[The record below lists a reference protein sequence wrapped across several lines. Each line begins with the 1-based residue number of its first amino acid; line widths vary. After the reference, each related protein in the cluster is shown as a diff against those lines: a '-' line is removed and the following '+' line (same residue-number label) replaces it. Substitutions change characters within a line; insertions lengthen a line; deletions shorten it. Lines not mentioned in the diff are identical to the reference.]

1 MAKWGEGDPRWIVEE
16 RPDATNVNNWH
27 WTEKNAGPWSKDR
40 LKELLNN
47 LIIAQNGIDCKVT
60 EVEKV
65 DGEASANNRKG
76 KLIFFYEWDIKLKWE
91 GRLAGASELV
101 KGEVHIPNL
110 SEENDVSEVDWE
122 GRLAGASELVKG
134 EVHIP
139 NLSEENDV
147 SEVDMTVTIKGSGE
161 EAQRVKSFMHNV
173 GRDEIRKQLKEYI
186 RSLKEEFSKGLIL
199 PKKGETS
206 VKPDSVSTI
215 TSGFNKKINM
225 EPVVSTEK
233 KQIGCKLDTK
243 TIELTETFQ
252 CRAEEFYNAMT
263 RIEMVT
269 AFTQGH
275 VKMDPE
281 KGGKFALFGGNVT
294 GEFKELVPGKKIV
307 QYWRYKQWPEQHFSE
322 VTFTIDEKDDHT
334 LVTLKQELVPAS
346 EVEQTEENWKRYY
359 FNSIK
364 RAFGFGAFL

>member
-110 SEENDVSEVDWE
+110 SEENDVSEVD
-122 GRLAGASELVKG
+122 
-134 EVHIP
+134 
-139 NLSEENDV
+139 
-147 SEVDMTVTIKGSGE
+147 MTVTIKGSGE
-161 EAQRVKSFMHNV
+161 EAQRVKSFMHNF
-173 GRDEIRKQLKEYI
+173 GKDEIRKQLKEYI

-225 EPVVSTEK
+225 EPVISTEK

-334 LVTLKQELVPAS
+334 LVTLKQELVPAA

>member
-65 DGEASANNRKG
+65 EGEASANNRKG

-91 GRLAGASELV
+91 GRLAGAS
-101 KGEVHIPNL
+101 
-110 SEENDVSEVDWE
+110 DV
-122 GRLAGASELVKG
+122 VKG

-161 EAQRVKSFMHNV
+161 EAQRVKAFMHNV
-173 GRDEIRKQLKEYI
+173 GRDEIRKQLNKYI
-186 RSLKEEFSKGLIL
+186 KGLKEEFSKGLIL

-225 EPVVSTEK
+225 LPVISTEN

-275 VKMDPE
+275 VKMEAE

-294 GEFKELVPGKKIV
+294 GEFKELIPGKKIV

-334 LVTLKQELVPAS
+334 LVTLKQDLVPAS
-346 EVEQTEENWKRYY
+346 EVEHTSENWKRYY
-359 FNSIK
+359 FDSIK

>member
-16 RPDATNVNNWH
+16 RPDATN
-27 WTEKNAGPWSKDR
+27 
-40 LKELLNN
+40 
-47 LIIAQNGIDCKVT
+47 NGLDCKVT

-65 DGEASANNRKG
+65 EGEASANNRKG

-91 GRLAGASELV
+91 GRLAG
-101 KGEVHIPNL
+101 G
-110 SEENDVSEVDWE
+110 NDM
-122 GRLAGASELVKG
+122 VKG

-161 EAQRVKSFMHNV
+161 EAQRLKAFMHNV
-173 GRDEIRKQLKEYI
+173 GKAEIRKQLEEYV
-186 RSLKEEFSKGLIL
+186 RSLKQEFSKGLIL
-199 PKKGETS
+199 PKKGETT

-215 TSGFNKKINM
+215 TSGFNKKVNM
-225 EPVVSTEK
+225 EPVVSAEK
-233 KQIGCKLDTK
+233 KQVGCKLDTK
-243 TIELTETFQ
+243 TIELSETFQ
-252 CRAEEFYNAMT
+252 CRADEFYNAMT

-275 VKMDPE
+275 VKMDAE

-322 VTFTIDEKDDHT
+322 VTFNIEEKDDHT
-334 LVTLKQELVPAS
+334 LVKLKQDLVPTS
-346 EVEQTEENWKRYY
+346 ERSFDHCIHSRLIRY
-359 FNSIK
+359 NS
-364 RAFGFGAFL
+364 